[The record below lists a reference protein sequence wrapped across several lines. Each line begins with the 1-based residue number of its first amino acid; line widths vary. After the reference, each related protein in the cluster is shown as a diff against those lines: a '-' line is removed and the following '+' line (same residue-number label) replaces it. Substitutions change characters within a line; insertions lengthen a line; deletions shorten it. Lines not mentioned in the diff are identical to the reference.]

1 MPPTRPR
8 TGRWSGAARFLTASL
23 TGGATWGQYAR
34 PYGEGYGAADIGG
47 YSAADGCGG
56 YGAARTAA
64 AGLRE
69 PGAPQ
74 GPRRGQDGRCGGYGA
89 PSRPRTALR
98 RLRGSSAARTG
109 AAGLQRGHGG
119 IEGHDAAL
127 ASLRGIRATTR
138 PGRPGGL
145 QRGQDAATAANAAL
159 AGVSGYHAARTARRA
174 PARLWRAP
182 RATAR
187 PRTVIAALAGVSGY
201 HAAPTPLPGIHRCPA
216 SPRLPHSYSAAV
228 MTTEAALLTLHAA
241 HSRLVGGQKPPLTC
255 GGAIVGGPVGGL
267 WAAKTPS
274 DLRRGGCGR
283 FLEARKRK
291 NTAV

>member
-98 RLRGSSAARTG
+98 RLRGSSAARTALTALPGSSAAMEGSRATTRLWRRCG
-109 AAGLQRGHGG
+109 ASGLPRGQDGQAGSS
-119 IEGHDAAL
+119 AARTRL
-127 ASLRGIRATTR
+127 RRPTRPWRASVATTR

-145 QRGQDAATAANAAL
+145 QRG
-159 AGVSGYHAARTARRA
+159 SGGLRGLQRGPGRSSR
-174 PARLWRAP
+174 PWRASV
-182 RATAR
+182 ATTR
-187 PRTVIAALAGVSGY
+187 LPHRCPVSM
-201 HAAPTPLPGIHRCPA
+201 LPGIH
-216 SPRLPHSYSAAV
+216 
-228 MTTEAALLTLHAA
+228 AA
-241 HSRLVGGQKPPLTC
+241 HPLLPRGRNDHWKRRCSPSTR
-255 GGAIVGGPVGGL
+255 PTPGL
-267 WAAKTPS
+267 WA
-274 DLRRGGCGR
+274 G
-283 FLEARKRK
+283 K
-291 NTAV
+291 NPL